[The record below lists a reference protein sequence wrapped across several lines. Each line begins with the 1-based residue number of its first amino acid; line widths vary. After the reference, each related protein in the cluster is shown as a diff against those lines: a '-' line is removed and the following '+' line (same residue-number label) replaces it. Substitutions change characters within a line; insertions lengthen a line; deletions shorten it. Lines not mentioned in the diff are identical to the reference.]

1 MITAA
6 MVLAVARGAAYP
18 EAFADAFQHMAGR
31 FGFTTP
37 LRCAHFLATCHVESG
52 GFTKIR
58 ESLTYSS
65 ATRIQKVFGKK
76 RFPTLA
82 DAQPFVR
89 NPQALANHVYGGRM
103 GNVGPDDGWL
113 YRGWG
118 PGQITGRTN
127 TEMVAALTGF
137 AVDVAPAL
145 RESVEVGTICAMALW
160 QQRGV
165 HTTADADE
173 AEATRRCWNGGT
185 NGLPEFLDILPAAK
199 RALGI

>member
-1 MITAA
+1 MITAW
-6 MVLAVARGAAYP
+6 MVRAVSP
-18 EAFADAFQHMAGR
+18 EADYAQAFAEAFGRMAGR
-31 FGFTTP
+31 FGFVTP
-37 LRCAHFLATCHVESG
+37 RRSAYFLATCAVESG
-52 GFTKIR
+52 GFTRIR
-58 ESLTYSS
+58 EGMSYSAERLT
-65 ATRIQKVFGKK
+65 KVWPG
-76 RFPTLA
+76 RFPTIEA
-82 DAQPFVR
+82 ARPFAR